1 LPYSRQKIAHQV
13 NNFCPGNW
21 AWFNDIVRVQVESDT
36 VPTWAVRNDAGATL
50 ASGGFTDTGALSPG
64 GTSNVWWAT
73 INLAGIANK
82 TPNLTILLQNTGG
95 ARFLSE
101 PINDIGRKGLKF
113 SYSNYV
119 ENYDYGAYRNCLEM
133 VGYVRGQLIDY
144 ILPTDK
150 VVWQDAKG
158 RFRNLIH
165 NWHDGR
171 TLKTEWL
178 TWFEIQILQAAL
190 HHDVVKIS
198 ENTGTEIVTSQYEI
212 LRENAGSLNR
222 PNESYQGYVYEVPL
236 VEVGTFGRRLGNP
249 VNPLNALLVTF
260 LPETNITA
268 SGFTINWQPVP
279 GAVSYTVRLS
289 TSPNFGAGTQTFTG
303 VLGASYAFS
312 GLSPCTKYYYAVSAI
327 SCDGASPFATNTN
340 QHRQT
345 VHFRGN
351 FLAATLFFDEK
362 INGLVVNNIFNN
374 AVGVAYKIQPG
385 NVPDPAGSSWALLPA
400 LTLSQLQNNINLQ
413 SGTYTVL
420 AFCNSISVGADALL
434 EFVYFVPF
442 FWVRFGCTTYN
453 FANGISHDVF
463 LGGTRRMQ
471 IENIALTTGT
481 VLGYE
486 LVTSASQGVVNFNQT
501 QAQVNAQIAALQ
513 PAQSYMVGVY
523 VSNPAATATID
534 VTYL

>member
-1 LPYSRQKIAHQV
+1 MRVFRSNGLRFYTVNESLVPNGTRFLNLPYSRQKIAHQV

-268 SGFTINWQPVP
+268 SGFTIILGPERKPLRAYWARPTLSR
-279 GAVSYTVRLS
+279 ACRLAQS
-289 TSPNFGAGTQTFTG
+289 TTT
-303 VLGASYAFS
+303 
-312 GLSPCTKYYYAVSAI
+312 
-327 SCDGASPFATNTN
+327 
-340 QHRQT
+340 R
-345 VHFRGN
+345 FRL
-351 FLAATLFFDEK
+351 FLAMGPAHLPPTPTSTAKPCISGATSWR
-362 INGLVVNNIFNN
+362 
-374 AVGVAYKIQPG
+374 QP
-385 NVPDPAGSSWALLPA
+385 
-400 LTLSQLQNNINLQ
+400 
-413 SGTYTVL
+413 
-420 AFCNSISVGADALL
+420 C
-434 EFVYFVPF
+434 
-442 FWVRFGCTTYN
+442 
-453 FANGISHDVF
+453 F
-463 LGGTRRMQ
+463 LMRK
-471 IENIALTTGT
+471 
-481 VLGYE
+481 
-486 LVTSASQGVVNFNQT
+486 
-501 QAQVNAQIAALQ
+501 
-513 PAQSYMVGVY
+513 
-523 VSNPAATATID
+523 
-534 VTYL
+534 